1 MYSSLKKY
9 PQNHEVYDLV
19 QNITT
24 TNLHYTV
31 GSIKKGLHFECFVQ
45 TRCYKTFRG
54 MLQSF
59 FLYICQTSKN
69 RNLFTIQF
77 IEKFVVIFYKLF
89 ENSLSSTLK
98 NIIDIIDYITDKGNA
113 FESNYYLANRELF
126 MILVFK
132 ISDSFVEQK
141 C

>member
-1 MYSSLKKY
+1 
-9 PQNHEVYDLV
+9 
-19 QNITT
+19 
-24 TNLHYTV
+24 
-31 GSIKKGLHFECFVQ
+31 
-45 TRCYKTFRG
+45 

-69 RNLFTIQF
+69 RHLFTIQF

-126 MILVFK
+126 MILVVK

-141 C
+141 SLIKNGH

>member
-1 MYSSLKKY
+1 
-9 PQNHEVYDLV
+9 
-19 QNITT
+19 
-24 TNLHYTV
+24 
-31 GSIKKGLHFECFVQ
+31 
-45 TRCYKTFRG
+45 

-98 NIIDIIDYITDKGNA
+98 NIIDIATDKGNA

-126 MILVFK
+126 MILVVK